1 MRYKSIQVTSFR
13 SIRESPRLEMD
24 ERMTVIVGQNNSG
37 KTALLD
43 AMWTSEPNPHR
54 SPRTV
59 EFPDQPAPPTSIV
72 RSLVGTGR
80 DVARFLS
87 TGVAEFGIHL
97 GVSVTADT
105 AVHTLCDAP
114 SIEVTSPFRRPQTGE
129 SYLGVFP
136 IVQSHSY
143 KVWITK
149 ASNAGW
155 ASTLA
160 QYHDSDDLQSRLTV
174 RFLRNQIAR
183 VRADGHIGSRG
194 RFGVSGDAGPS
205 SENLASALHYQ
216 RSENPPLVDEVVRQV
231 SRIVPSVHEVVAANF
246 DARSAEVEVRIWPF
260 ARSEMRADL
269 AVAMERAGSGVWQ
282 VLSIVYALLT
292 ATEPKVFLIDEPN
305 NYLHPKAVLDLI
317 ALLKSHPQHQYVI
330 ATHSP
335 EVISACEPGIVHR
348 VWLEDGESQFEQID
362 PSEVE
367 DQRRTLQGLGVRLS
381 AFFGADEVL
390 WVEGPTEE
398 AVFPKLL
405 TPEELSGLRFLAVH
419 DTGAFD
425 PKDPRR
431 VAAIY
436 EKLVRGVALI
446 PPAVGFLFDRE
457 DRSEADVAA
466 LKAKVGS
473 KLELTKRR
481 LVECY
486 FLDLQAVADTI
497 TDEMRA
503 SGPADFQL
511 TKERIEEWIR
521 GRAEER
527 GGKYSAAKSY
537 DEDPAKWRETV
548 DAANLLKDLFGTLT
562 DQMLVFRKTWH
573 GPAIV
578 DRILKRDP
586 TFLDPLR
593 EELRAVLQRGRQSD
607 VTASG

>member
-1 MRYKSIQVTSFR
+1 M
-13 SIRESPRLEMD
+13 ES
-24 ERMTVIVGQNNSG
+24 
-37 KTALLD
+37 
-43 AMWTSEPNPHR
+43 
-54 SPRTV
+54 
-59 EFPDQPAPPTSIV
+59 
-72 RSLVGTGR
+72 
-80 DVARFLS
+80 
-87 TGVAEFGIHL
+87 
-97 GVSVTADT
+97 
-105 AVHTLCDAP
+105 
-114 SIEVTSPFRRPQTGE
+114 
-129 SYLGVFP
+129 
-136 IVQSHSY
+136 
-143 KVWITK
+143 
-149 ASNAGW
+149 
-155 ASTLA
+155 
-160 QYHDSDDLQSRLTV
+160 
-174 RFLRNQIAR
+174 
-183 VRADGHIGSRG
+183 
-194 RFGVSGDAGPS
+194 
-205 SENLASALHYQ
+205 
-216 RSENPPLVDEVVRQV
+216 
-231 SRIVPSVHEVVAANF
+231 
-246 DARSAEVEVRIWPF
+246 
-260 ARSEMRADL
+260 
-269 AVAMERAGSGVWQ
+269 AGSGVWQ
-282 VLSIVYALLT
+282 VLSLVYALYT
-292 ATEPKVFLIDEPN
+292 AEEPKVFLIDEPN

-317 ALLKSHPQHQYVI
+317 ALLRSHPQHQYVI

-335 EVISACEPGIVHR
+335 EVIAACEPGIVHR

-367 DQRRTLQGLGVRLS
+367 DQRRILRGLGVRLS

-521 GRAEER
+521 GRAKER

-562 DQMLVFRKTWH
+562 DQMLAFRKTWH

-578 DRILKRDP
+578 DRILARDP
-586 TFLDPLR
+586 TFLAPLR
-593 EELRAVLQRGRQSD
+593 NELLAVIRRGRETD
-607 VTASG
+607 EAPNG